1 MGRVPDEL
9 PLCALLSA
17 AFVAFT
23 VELDNEFEHRL
34 PDHRST
40 TRKARGETL
49 RGPYLVSVAMW
60 ANCLRYV
67 SEDGVTV
74 ADVSRLAR
82 TTTNL
87 DGMRRWGYV
96 TLDGA
101 GRGGGARRSGP
112 DSILRL
118 TAAGRRAMEVWAPLP
133 AEIQARWET
142 RFGSGA
148 VDRLREAL
156 TRVGET
162 FPGLPDT
169 LPILG
174 YGLFCRLQDTAGE
187 SSSERCLGAL
197 LSRPLLAFALGYER
211 GVKLSLAV
219 MLNVVR
225 VLDGDGLRVAD
236 LPGLSG
242 VSREAIAMALTLLQN
257 AHCVEIWSR
266 DRRRM
271 VRLTDRGLNARRRGQ
286 RRVRDRE
293 AAWRERFG
301 DELRAALA
309 RLVGDGTEAGS
320 PLFAGLAPYPDG
332 WRADV
337 RPPVRFPWFPMVLHR
352 GGWPDGS

>member
-1 MGRVPDEL
+1 MGGMPDEL

-23 VELDNEFEHRL
+23 VELDNEFEHRM

-40 TRKARGETL
+40 ARKARGETL

-74 ADVSRLAR
+74 AEVARLAR

-96 TLDGA
+96 TVDGA

-118 TAAGRRAMEVWAPLP
+118 TAAGRRAHEVWAPLP
-133 AEIQARWET
+133 AEIETRWET
-142 RFGSGA
+142 RFGSGV
-148 VDRLREAL
+148 VDRLRAAL
-156 TRVGET
+156 SSVGET

-169 LPILG
+169 LPILR
-174 YGLFCRLQDTAGE
+174 YGLFSQVQDTSDGSAGE
-187 SSSERCLGAL
+187 LCLDAL
-197 LSRPLLAFALGYER
+197 LSRPLLAFAVGYER
-211 GVKLSLAV
+211 GIKLSLAV

-225 VLDGDGLRVAD
+225 VLDGDGVRVAD

-242 VSREAIAMALTLLQN
+242 VSREAIAMALKLLAN
-257 AHCVEIWSR
+257 ARCVEVWSR

-271 VRLTDRGLNARRRGQ
+271 VRLTDRGLNARRRGL

-293 AAWRERFG
+293 AVWHERFG

-309 RLVGDGTEAGS
+309 PLVGDGTEAGS
-320 PLFAGLAPYPDG
+320 PLFAGLEPYPGG

-337 RPPVRFPWFPMVLHR
+337 RPPARLPWFPMVLHR